1 MTLSLQEMSDRFE
14 IQDLMV
20 GYCYAVDDRDFDAL
34 DQYFTE
40 DAFIDYSEMVD
51 MKGSLAEI
59 KAFLAASLAPISMF
73 QHAVMTTQYKF
84 DGDGCETRT
93 VCHNPMVVPGDDGQP
108 QTLFFGLWYIHT
120 FRRTADGWRIASLR
134 EKKCYDHNL
143 PDYIKALTAG

>member
-14 IQDLMV
+14 IQDLLV

-34 DQYFTE
+34 DAYFTA
-40 DAFIDYSEMVD
+40 DAVIDYSEMVGV
-51 MKGSLAEI
+51 KGTLPEI
-59 KAFLAASLAPISMF
+59 KAFLAASLAPVTMF

-84 DGDGCETRT
+84 DGDSAETRT
-93 VCHNPMVVPGDDGQP
+93 VCFNPMVAPGDDGQP
-108 QTLFFGLWYIHT
+108 QTLFFGLWYIHA

-143 PDYIKALTAG
+143 PAYIKAMTA